1 MIPKVL
7 VRGDLKKLLKT
18 TKDFLKKSCKLKQNE
33 LNYWKKVILTVRRCT
48 AAAVAES
55 LRQ

>member
-18 TKDFLKKSCKLKQNE
+18 TKDFLKKVVN
-33 LNYWKKVILTVRRCT
+33 LNKMN
-48 AAAVAES
+48 
-55 LRQ
+55 

>member
-18 TKDFLKKSCKLKQNE
+18 TKDFF
-33 LNYWKKVILTVRRCT
+33 KKVVNLNKMN
-48 AAAVAES
+48 
-55 LRQ
+55 

>member
-18 TKDFLKKSCKLKQNE
+18 MKDFFLKKVVN
-33 LNYWKKVILTVRRCT
+33 LNKMN
-48 AAAVAES
+48 
-55 LRQ
+55 

>member
-18 TKDFLKKSCKLKQNE
+18 TKDFFFKKSCKLKQNE
-33 LNYWKKVILTVRRCT
+33 LNY
-48 AAAVAES
+48 
-55 LRQ
+55 

>member
-18 TKDFLKKSCKLKQNE
+18 TKDFFF
-33 LNYWKKVILTVRRCT
+33 KKVVNLNKMN
-48 AAAVAES
+48 
-55 LRQ
+55 